1 MSNLTT
7 PKVVDLVQ
15 DNSPALVTP
24 EAVHFGKDDL
34 PFVDIGGGNKL
45 KVMQL
50 KVGEGMW
57 IIENIFQAGY
67 EVEPHKHTGPVYGY
81 TQTGAW
87 KYKEY
92 DYVNRAGSFLYEPA
106 GSFHTLQCIEDNTRV
121 WFQMYGSNINLD
133 ADGNITSVADGMGT
147 LEFYYA
153 MCEQEG
159 LPRPNVLV
167 E

>member
-50 KVGEGMW
+50 K
-57 IIENIFQAGY
+57 
-67 EVEPHKHTGPVYGY
+67 
-81 TQTGAW
+81 
-87 KYKEY
+87 
-92 DYVNRAGSFLYEPA
+92 
-106 GSFHTLQCIEDNTRV
+106 
-121 WFQMYGSNINLD
+121 
-133 ADGNITSVADGMGT
+133 
-147 LEFYYA
+147 
-153 MCEQEG
+153 
-159 LPRPNVLV
+159 
-167 E
+167 